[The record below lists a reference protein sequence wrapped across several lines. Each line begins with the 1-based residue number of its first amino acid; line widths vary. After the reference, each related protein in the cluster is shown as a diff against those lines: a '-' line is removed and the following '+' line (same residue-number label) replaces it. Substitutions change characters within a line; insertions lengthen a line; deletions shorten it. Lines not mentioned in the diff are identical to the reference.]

1 MISSTLNGL
10 KISDGKVEE
19 DYLGLGSTPEPFVL
33 AEGQHVQDA
42 AAKAFLERLPPKYR
56 NYPNTTP
63 LTSVQEVEAYGLA
76 LAPLIG
82 EGKATT
88 LSCYMGGETKDKG
101 AFDGESYLNDV
112 EELQSDCVRTDG
124 SGNILTPTADRNPG
138 AALLE
143 LRKKSPWVHR
153 RVVDKVYARAVS
165 KQTSLDKN
173 IDQEVAAFYKKVGN
187 TIASAVSMTPW
198 LIGGALVVYL
208 FLRFGA
214 KK

>member
-1 MISSTLNGL
+1 M
-10 KISDGKVEE
+10 
-19 DYLGLGSTPEPFVL
+19 
-33 AEGQHVQDA
+33 
-42 AAKAFLERLPPKYR
+42 
-56 NYPNTTP
+56 
-63 LTSVQEVEAYGLA
+63 A